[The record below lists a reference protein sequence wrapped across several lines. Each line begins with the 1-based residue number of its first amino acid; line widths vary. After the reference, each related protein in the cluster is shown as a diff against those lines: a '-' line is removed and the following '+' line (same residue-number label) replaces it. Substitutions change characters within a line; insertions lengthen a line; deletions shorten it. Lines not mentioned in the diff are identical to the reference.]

1 MRIGIEWETI
11 FAVPEN
17 SFSGVFKLRIELI
30 SPARHESHSGRIN
43 GKAFAFPSLA
53 LTLLAAMTPEKD
65 EIHLSDE
72 NIEEVD
78 FSREPDLVGITVM
91 TSAAVRAYEIAD
103 RFRERG
109 AQVVLGG
116 IHPTALPNEAAQHAD
131 AVVIGEAEGVWQQ
144 LLRDVKNGG
153 LRKFYQSAVRPRLSE
168 LPFPRREILNGKRY
182 FLRSTMQTTRGC
194 PFNCSFCCVTKFF
207 GRSFRTR
214 PINHV
219 IREVRE
225 LRSKFIGFLDDNIV
239 GNIPYAKRLLAQ
251 LAKEKIFWVGQASI
265 NAAQDRTLL
274 RLLNRSGC
282 KGLFIGFESICQE
295 NLREVGKR
303 QNQTSRFSELIAR
316 LHDYG
321 ISVEGAFVF
330 GFDHDDRSVFE
341 RTLSFIRRAGID
353 TVQFTTLT
361 PFPGTPLFDKLSREK
376 RILTADWSKYDC
388 SHAVFVPKKMT
399 PEELEKGVHE
409 AYSEFYRLP
418 NIAVRI
424 LSMGFRMPLQG
435 IPAVILNLSYRRR
448 LHHPNSRPD
457 LSSAA
462 MNAAALELS
471 PH

>member
-1 MRIGIEWETI
+1 MQ
-11 FAVPEN
+11 
-17 SFSGVFKLRIELI
+17 IELI

-43 GKAFAFPSLA
+43 GRAFAFPSLA

-65 EIHLSDE
+65 EVHLSDE

-78 FSREPDLVGITVM
+78 FSRQPDLVGITVM

-109 AQVVLGG
+109 SKVILGG

-131 AVVIGEAEGVWQQ
+131 AVVIGEAEGLWQE

-153 LRKFYQSAVRPRLSE
+153 LRKFYQSATRPRLSE
-168 LPFPRREILNGKRY
+168 MPFPRREILNGKKY
-182 FLRSTMQTTRGC
+182 FIRSTMQTTRGC
-194 PFNCSFCCVTKFF
+194 PFDCSFCCVTKFF

-214 PINHV
+214 PISHV
-219 IREVRE
+219 IKEVRE
-225 LRSKFIGFLDDNIV
+225 LHSKFIGFLDDNIV
-239 GNIPYAKRLLAQ
+239 GNIPYAKRLLVQ

-282 KGLFIGFESICQE
+282 KGLFIGFESICQD

-303 QNQTSRFSELIAR
+303 QNQTSRFSELVAR

-330 GFDHDDRSVFE
+330 GFDHDDRSVFD
-341 RTLSFIRRAGID
+341 RTLDFIRRVGID

-361 PFPGTPLFDKLSREK
+361 PFPGTPLFEKLHSEN

-388 SHAVFVPKKMT
+388 SHAVFTPKKMT
-399 PEELEKGVHE
+399 PEELEEGVTK
-409 AYSEFYRLP
+409 AYREFYTLP
-418 NIAVRI
+418 NIAARI
-424 LSMGFRMPLQG
+424 LNMGFRMPLQG
-435 IPAVILNLSYRRR
+435 IPAAILNLSYRRR
-448 LHHPNSRPD
+448 VNHPNSHPH

-462 MNAAALELS
+462 MNATALELP